1 MSLRPRR
8 LQESP
13 ESLPFARRA
22 DGKQTGGKK
31 KKGGGRGGGH
41 KELSEAGSEVR
52 RIKAG
57 VRISGQ

>member
-1 MSLRPRR
+1 MKNPRKVSL
-8 LQESP
+8 
-13 ESLPFARRA
+13 SLGEP
-22 DGKQTGGKK
+22 TGNGREKK
-31 KKGGGRGGGH
+31 IKKLGGRRGGGH